1 MKSED
6 KALDTRS
13 HKYIQSALS
22 ILRVEPDPILEK
34 YFSEKNVDNLQNEL
48 IKGVK
53 RDTGIKISRQS
64 DKELLNMMI
73 FMFENNKLSVLHK
86 PVNTAVSELNTH
98 VLHTAVPMVGNNA
111 SSQAKYINY
120 ISKPREPI
128 PLGISTSSRGKQV
141 HEYRPGL

>member
-1 MKSED
+1 MSD
-6 KALDTRS
+6 TLDTKS
-13 HKYIQSALS
+13 HKYLQSALN
-22 ILRVEPDPILEK
+22 ILRVEPDAILEK
-34 YFSEKNVDNLQNEL
+34 YFSEKNVDTIQNE
-48 IKGVK
+48 IVKGVK

-73 FMFENNKLSVLHK
+73 FMFENNKLSIGNK
-86 PVNTAVSELNTH
+86 PVNTAVSELNTK
-98 VLHTAVPMVGNNA
+98 VLHTAVPMVGGNA
-111 SSQAKYINY
+111 SSQMKYVQY

>member
-1 MKSED
+1 MKTTH
-6 KALDTRS
+6 L
-13 HKYIQSALS
+13 QSALS
-22 ILRVEPDPILEK
+22 ILRIESDPILET
-34 YFSEKNVDNLQNEL
+34 YFSQRNIDNIQDEI

-73 FMFENNKLSVLHK
+73 FMFENNKFSVLHK
-86 PVNTAVSELNTH
+86 PVNTAVRELNTH

-111 SSQAKYINY
+111 SSQMKYVQY

-128 PLGISTSSRGKQV
+128 PLAISTSSRGRDV

>member
-6 KALDTRS
+6 KMLDTKS
-13 HKYIQSALS
+13 YKYLQSALS
-22 ILRVEPDPILEK
+22 MLRVEPDAILEK
-34 YFSEKNVDNLQNEL
+34 FFSEKNVDNLQNEI

-73 FMFENNKLSVLHK
+73 FVFENNKLSVLHK
-86 PVNTAVSELNTH
+86 PVNTAVSELNTR
-98 VLHTAVPMVGNNA
+98 VLHTAVPMVGSNA
-111 SSQAKYINY
+111 SSQAKYIQY

-128 PLGISTSSRGKQV
+128 PLGISTSSRGKQLR
-141 HEYRPGL
+141 EFQPGL

>member
-1 MKSED
+1 MKSENT
-6 KALDTRS
+6 LDTKS
-13 HKYIQSALS
+13 YKYLQSALN
-22 ILRVEPDPILEK
+22 ILRIEADPLLEK
-34 YFSEKNVDNLQNEL
+34 YFSEKNIDSIQNE
-48 IKGVK
+48 IIRGVK

-98 VLHTAVPMVGNNA
+98 VLHTAIPMVGGNA
-111 SSQAKYINY
+111 SSQMKYVQY

-128 PLGISTSSRGKQV
+128 PLGISTSSRGKNV